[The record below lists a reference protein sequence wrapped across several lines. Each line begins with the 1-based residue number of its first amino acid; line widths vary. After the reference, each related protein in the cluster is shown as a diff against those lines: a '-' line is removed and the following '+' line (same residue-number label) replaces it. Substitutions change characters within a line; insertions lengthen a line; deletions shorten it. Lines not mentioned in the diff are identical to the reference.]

1 MGRDRVRA
9 GLGELHEL
17 ASLFVKRAEASAEAL
32 VQHLR
37 AAGGEVRDLAH
48 HVGVDARDEILEVEV
63 HVVRRAA
70 ELARVVVAERARRQV
85 VEVGAGV
92 HERALRLGHLLA
104 VDGEEAVHEH
114 LRGRLEPGGMEHA
127 GPEEAVEA
135 DDVLA
140 DEVVE
145 LGVRIVPPVLKLLA
159 VGRAPVGERG
169 DVADRRVHPHV
180 EELPGMAGDLEA
192 EVRRVARDAPAAQ
205 RLLEP
210 LEQLVGDVARRV
222 GGDPLLKILVLGL
235 KLEVEVFGVP
245 YLGRGAAG
253 RAHGMAELLGAVR
266 GAALVAAVA
275 VLVLGTALR
284 ACALHVAVG
293 QEHAAVRAV
302 ELGRALRRDAA
313 ALLGGGENAFRQ
325 FLVLGRVGGVVV
337 VERDLEVGE
346 VLQVRLVAARNELL
360 RRNALGARADH
371 HRRAVRVVRA
381 HVHAFM
387 AAHLL
392 ETDPEVGLDVLDQV
406 AEVDVPVRVG
416 ERARDD
422 NAAFI

>member
-1 MGRDRVRA
+1 M
-9 GLGELHEL
+9 
-17 ASLFVKRAEASAEAL
+17 
-32 VQHLR
+32 
-37 AAGGEVRDLAH
+37 
-48 HVGVDARDEILEVEV
+48 
-63 HVVRRAA
+63 
-70 ELARVVVAERARRQV
+70 
-85 VEVGAGV
+85 
-92 HERALRLGHLLA
+92 
-104 VDGEEAVHEH
+104 HEH
-114 LRGRLEPGGMEHA
+114 LRGRLEAGGMEHA

-145 LGVRIVPPVLKLLA
+145 LGVRVVPPVLEFLA

-180 EELPGMAGDLEA
+180 EELAGMAGDLET

-222 GGDPLLKILVLGL
+222 GGNPLLKILVLGL
-235 KLEVEVFGVP
+235 ELEVEVLGVP
-245 YLGRGAAG
+245 HLGRGAAG

-275 VLVLGTALR
+275 VLVLGAALR
-284 ACALHVAVG
+284 ARALHVAVG

-313 ALLGGGENAFRQ
+313 TLLGGGEDAFRQ
-325 FLVLGRVGGVVV
+325 LLVLGGVGGVVV

-381 HVHAFM
+381 HVHAFV

-392 ETDPEVGLDVLDQV
+392 EADPEVGLDVLDQV

-416 ERARDD
+416 ERACDD
-422 NAAFI
+422 DAAFI